1 MSNTSISEFERTKP
15 VVTMKKINE
24 LITMIDNER
33 EHTKDLYKQRMNRLD
48 DFALLLRD
56 IKQSFMKGE

>member
-48 DFALLLRD
+48 DFASLLRD